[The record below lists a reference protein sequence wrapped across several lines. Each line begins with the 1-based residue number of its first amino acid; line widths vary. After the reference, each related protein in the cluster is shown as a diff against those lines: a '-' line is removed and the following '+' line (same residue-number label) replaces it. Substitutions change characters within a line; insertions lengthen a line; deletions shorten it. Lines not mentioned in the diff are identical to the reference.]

1 MTNISRFPLLRR
13 FHSDEGANIAELTA
27 FSAIPMSMAAA
38 LIVIQGQMYNAQQQ
52 LQMSANMA
60 ALAGAS
66 ELTTSPTS
74 AVSTATQY
82 SADNTAYGLT
92 PTMVSGYPKT
102 LCVNPDGSSCSGAAN
117 AVQVQQQVT
126 IPLYF
131 GGLFGA
137 NTTTLTATATAGATG
152 GVGTAADIMIII
164 DTTASMSDSDS
175 NCSVTGATRLGCAL
189 AGAKTLLTAF
199 NPAIEQVGIM
209 AFPGVKNATQAADDY
224 ACPGSQPTTVAYNNS
239 PDYVIVGLSSDYKT
253 SDTATTLNPASNI
266 VKAVGGVSGCK
277 GLQAPGGFGTFYA
290 DAITAAQNTLNSTGR
305 AGVQKVIILLSDGD
319 ANAKAANPANISSS
333 EANNQCHEA
342 ITAAQNATNADT
354 WVFTA
359 AYGSPT
365 GSSCSTDKSP
375 TISACATMQAIAST
389 SSMFFPDIAS
399 AAAGCTSTIN
409 PANDVIGIFN
419 DIGKSLTGPHLVP
432 TPSS

>member
-1 MTNISRFPLLRR
+1 
-13 FHSDEGANIAELTA
+13 
-27 FSAIPMSMAAA
+27 
-38 LIVIQGQMYNAQQQ
+38 
-52 LQMSANMA
+52 MA

-66 ELTTSPTS
+66 ELITSATS
-74 AVSTATQY
+74 AVSTASQY
-82 SADNTAYGLT
+82 SAREHRLQPDADAGKRLSENTMRELRRLILQRRLERHPG
-92 PTMVSGYPKT
+92 
-102 LCVNPDGSSCSGAAN
+102 
-117 AVQVQQQVT
+117 
-126 IPLYF
+126 
-131 GGLFGA
+131 
-137 NTTTLTATATAGATG
+137 ATASHDTPLFRRFVWKGHHNPHRYGDG
-152 GVGTAADIMIII
+152 GSERRGGMAADIMIII
-164 DTTASMSDSDS
+164 DTTASMNNADS
-175 NCSVTGATRLGCAL
+175 NCSVAGATRLGCAL
-189 AGAKTLLTAF
+189 AGARTLLTSF
-199 NPAIEQVGIM
+199 NPAIEQVGLM
-209 AFPGVKNATQAADDY
+209 AFPGVQNATQAAKDS

-253 SDTATTLNPASNI
+253 SDTATSLNPASDI
-266 VKAVGGVSGCK
+266 VKAVGAVSGCT

-319 ANAKAANPANISSS
+319 ANAKAANPANIASS
-333 EANNQCHEA
+333 EASNQCHEA

-365 GSSCSTDKSP
+365 ASSCSTDTSP

-409 PANDVIGIFN
+409 PANDVVGIFN